1 MMFANEH
8 PHGMSISLRAA
19 GTSAMEHQSIPK
31 LNSELEEVVRRLV
44 QAYQPERIYL
54 FGSHARNDATEDSDY
69 DLLVVV
75 PESAKPEQRRSR
87 LAYEV
92 LWGTGAA
99 ADVLVTTVT
108 QFERR
113 AHLNASLA
121 GTVRREGRLVYDH
134 AA

>member
-1 MMFANEH
+1 
-8 PHGMSISLRAA
+8 
-19 GTSAMEHQSIPK
+19 MEHDTHSS
-31 LNSELEEVVRRLV
+31 LNSELVDIVRLLAR
-44 QAYQPERIYL
+44 AYQPERIYL
-54 FGSHARNDATEDSDY
+54 FGSHARNEASQDSDY

-75 PESAKPEQRRSR
+75 PESATPQQQRSR

-92 LWGTGAA
+92 LWGTGVA
-99 ADVLVTTVT
+99 ADVLVTTVS

-121 GTVRREGRLVYDH
+121 GTVQREGVLVYDH